1 MATEVT
7 SQGPGRM
14 EGVGEDRGG
23 DREKESPHCQPVL
36 SLGGGGVLMLIT
48 FLGHPSLHI
57 LGSEMGLQRPGV

>member
-1 MATEVT
+1 M
-7 SQGPGRM
+7 
-14 EGVGEDRGG
+14 GEDRGG
-23 DREKESPHCQPVL
+23 DREKDSPHCQPVL

>member
-1 MATEVT
+1 M
-7 SQGPGRM
+7 
-14 EGVGEDRGG
+14 GEDRGG